1 MTGQELE
8 ALLEQGEGE
17 ALVCLPARSRR
28 STLGEALVALANTR
42 GGYLVLGARRIRGRL
57 EGVSAPEE
65 ARRALLEAARGCSPP
80 LALPTPEAVAVG
92 ETVLVVARVPADLAH
107 VYHWEGR
114 YLHRVGGATLPLE
127 PEELRSLLLERSPEG
142 FEGLIPPGAT
152 LQHLDL
158 EQVRA
163 CLPVQERA
171 SHDPWGWLQE
181 RGCLRE
187 VEGVLYPTYAGLLLF
202 GRDPQAFL
210 PQARILLVHRAS
222 EENLLY
228 SEEAAGPLPQQIR
241 RAEAFLVERM
251 HRGRMW
257 VGDERVDV
265 PEYPVE
271 AVREALVNAVV
282 HRDYSRQGEEIRVTM
297 FPDRIEIESPG
308 RIPGSQRPESLARH
322 LRNPRIARVLGEM
335 GWLTGIGAGVA
346 RMRLLME
353 EAHLPSPEWHET
365 ETGVRLIL
373 RGPKGVPLSAFVTDP
388 ESLARL
394 GLNERQV
401 QIVLGLSE
409 RGRLTSRECQELCPQ
424 VSAETLRRDLAD
436 LITRG
441 LILKVGESRATYYIL
456 R

>member
-17 ALVCLPARSRR
+17 TLICLPARSRR
-28 STLGEALVALANTR
+28 SVLGEALVALANTR
-42 GGYLVLGARRIRGRL
+42 GGHLVLGARRVRGRL

-65 ARRALLEAARGCSPP
+65 ACRALLEAALGCSPS

-92 ETVLVVARVPADLAH
+92 ETVLVVAQVPADPAH

-114 YLHRVGGATLPLE
+114 YLHRVGAATLPLE

-142 FEGLIPPGAT
+142 FEGLVPPEAT
-152 LQHLDL
+152 LQDLDL
-158 EQVRA
+158 D
-163 CLPVQERA
+163 LVQEIA
-171 SHDPWGWLQE
+171 GKDPWGWLRE
-181 RGCLRE
+181 RGCIRE
-187 VEGVLYPTYAGLLLF
+187 VEGGSFPTCAGLLLF
-202 GRDPQAFL
+202 GRNPQRFL
-210 PQARILLVHRAS
+210 PQARILLVHRADEERLLHS
-222 EENLLY
+222 EG
-228 SEEAAGPLPQQIR
+228 ADGPLPAQIR
-241 RAEAFLVERM
+241 RAEGFLAERM

-297 FPDRIEIESPG
+297 FPDRIEIDSPG
-308 RIPGSQRPESLARH
+308 RLPGSLRPESLATVRH
-322 LRNPRIARVLGEM
+322 LRNPRIARVLGEA
-335 GWLTGIGAGVA
+335 GWLTGIGAGVRRIRA
-346 RMRLLME
+346 LME
-353 EAHLPSPEWHET
+353 EAHLPAPEWRET
-365 ETGVRLIL
+365 ETGVRLVL

-436 LITRG
+436 LIARG